1 MKKILICSLFVS
13 IILTACRNANM
24 VTIFEIGD
32 SRDKVIN
39 TMENEFTIEGKHWTK
54 EMIFDRVNCNRKD
67 KRKCVT
73 LYECV
78 YKDQEYYQVR
88 VYFSDEKVSRM
99 ELLVEKDKMEN
110 LHRDLKLKYG
120 TSQHTS
126 LPKGLLGLPPSSWV
140 ISTVYLG
147 DIDGVIVTEDNIKVF
162 QTLPDGSST
171 SHMSD
176 VYEIIVVSGEQR
188 YELKSYL

>member
-1 MKKILICSLFVS
+1 MKRVLFCGLIISLILSACSNGNS
-13 IILTACRNANM
+13 

-32 SRDKVIN
+32 AREKVIN
-39 TMENEFTIEGKHWTK
+39 TLVNDFTIEGEHWTK
-54 EMIFDRVNCNRKD
+54 DMVLDKVRFDRSDGREWI
-67 KRKCVT
+67 T

-78 YKDQEYYQVR
+78 YKSQEYCKVR
-88 VYFSDEKVSRM
+88 VYFSYEKVCRI
-99 ELLVEKDKMEN
+99 ELEIEKNKMN
-110 LHRDLKLKYG
+110 SLHRHLKSKYG
-120 TSQHTS
+120 EPKRTS
-126 LPKGLLGLPPSSWV
+126 LPNGFPGLPPSWE

-162 QTLPDGSST
+162 QTLPDGSTT

-176 VYEIIVVSGEQR
+176 VYEIVVVSGEQR